1 MNSNNLNEQIE
12 KARKKYNGCFIAF
25 AASLV
30 LGIFIFWLRFRL
42 QAIEVES
49 SDGVTQSEAL
59 EIIRRHSNELFW
71 IVVPFVIVM
80 FFSVVIGIK
89 SALEWARL
97 EKLQKQLSYSE
108 IQSGTPSRPDSVQQ
122 LETTSQTESSPQS
135 ETTPNTDSALQ
146 SETSTQPEIAK
157 QPMDSRTA
165 PSDLDSENDCSSQI
179 INNNEED
186 TPQEDVPRNPN
197 APSEGIVNGEKEG
210 QVDFNPDSDVL
221 SRQDVDNM
229 FQVLSEF
236 KQKYIYGFAYHWL
249 LQNGNL
255 PGISQA
261 AFCRFLA
268 NNDVG
273 VSPGTISNE
282 LGNAEIIAQS
292 GNPEE
297 TKKKL
302 STKDNPNNSLVKV
315 RDYKL
320 MSEKLQAFIPK
331 NKSIDISV
339 PKNQGTKIKDC

>member
-12 KARKKYNGCFIAF
+12 KARKKYNWCIIAF

-30 LGIFIFWLRFRL
+30 LGIFILLLRFRT
-42 QAIEVES
+42 QGIEVKAS
-49 SDGVTQSEAL
+49 AGVTQSEAR
-59 EIIRRHSNELFW
+59 EIIIRHSHELFW
-71 IVVPFVIVM
+71 IAVTFVTVM

-97 EKLQKQLSYSE
+97 EKLQKQLSNSE

-157 QPMDSRTA
+157 QPMDSRTI
-165 PSDLDSENDCSSQI
+165 PSDLDSENERSSKI
-179 INNNEED
+179 INDNEED

-197 APSEGIVNGEKEG
+197 APSEGIVNGNKEG

-221 SRQDVDNM
+221 SRQDVNKM
-229 FQVLSEF
+229 FQVLLDF

-249 LQNGNL
+249 VQNGNL
-255 PGISQA
+255 PGVSQA
-261 AFCRFLA
+261 AFCRFLT
-268 NNDVG
+268 NNHVEI
-273 VSPGTISNE
+273 SLATISNE
-282 LGNAEIIAQS
+282 LGNAEIISQS

-302 STKDNPNNSLVKV
+302 STNDKPNNSLAKVK
-315 RDYKL
+315 DYEL

-331 NKSIDISV
+331 NKTIDISV
-339 PKNQGTKIKDC
+339 PKNQGTIIKDR